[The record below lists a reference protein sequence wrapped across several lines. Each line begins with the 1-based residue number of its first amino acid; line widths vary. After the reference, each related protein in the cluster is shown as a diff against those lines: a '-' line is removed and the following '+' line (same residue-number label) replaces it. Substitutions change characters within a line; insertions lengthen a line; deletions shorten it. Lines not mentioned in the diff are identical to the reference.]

1 MIVDIQF
8 SIQFNFQKEK
18 YEKLRAVSTD
28 QWERSSAEESD
39 ANTAV
44 AEKQYKNRLVSRC
57 WKAWKEAARS
67 KDFSDDVANEVSELH
82 IIFGIPE

>member
-1 MIVDIQF
+1 M
-8 SIQFNFQKEK
+8 
-18 YEKLRAVSTD
+18 
-28 QWERSSAEESD
+28 EESD